1 MTSFCQYL
9 SSDYESN
16 ILLPGNYGDSS
27 FDNNDIPFGLLKS
40 KNLSDYDVALKYLNK
55 QYCLSDVEYKLYHPN
70 LLRNDIFIKHYQ
82 KNHCDFDV
90 VKPKNTL
97 TRKTNKYTHKK

>member
-1 MTSFCQYL
+1 M
-9 SSDYESN
+9 
-16 ILLPGNYGDSS
+16 
-27 FDNNDIPFGLLKS
+27 LKS
-40 KNLSDYDVALKYLNK
+40 KQLSDYDVVLKHLNE
-55 QYCLSDVEYKLYHPN
+55 QYSLSKVEYKLHHPN

-97 TRKTNKYTHKK
+97 TRKTNKYTHKKYIDMMYTLKKDKHIYSK